1 MIDYINTLRKEV
13 YDYIFKK
20 DEIHLNLLFEIM
32 NPPKK
37 KLEKSTD
44 NNVRIVEWTIEKGLY
59 LKQET

>member
-1 MIDYINTLRKEV
+1 
-13 YDYIFKK
+13 
-20 DEIHLNLLFEIM
+20 LNLLFEIM